1 MAQLFRPGADTLAR
15 IILLA
20 IVLLPVAGVALAYGL
35 RVSPYATDQNATI
48 EQPVPFSHKHHVGD
62 LGIDCRYCHTGVEK
76 TAYAGLPST
85 QTCMTCHSQVWTNA
99 SVLQPVR
106 DSWAKRQPIPW
117 VRVNR
122 LANYVYFDHSIHVA
136 KGVGCS
142 ECHGAVHEMSLIRQA
157 TPMTMGWCLDCH
169 RNPGP
174 RLRPESAIFDTAWS
188 AKRDDPLGP
197 SGKTRADGYL
207 AHYGIKDVAHLSD
220 CSTCHR

>member
-15 IILLA
+15 MVLFA
-20 IVLLPVAGVALAYGL
+20 IVLVPIAGVALAYGV
-35 RVSPYATDQNATI
+35 RVSPYMTGQNATL

-76 TAYAGLPST
+76 AAYASLPST

-99 SVLQPVR
+99 KLLAPVR
-106 DSWAKRQPIPW
+106 ESCERKEPIRW
-117 VRVNR
+117 NRVHR
-122 LANYVYFDHSIHVA
+122 LAQYVYFDHSIHVA

-142 ECHGAVHEMSLIRQA
+142 ECHGAVHEMSLMRQA

-174 RLRPESAIFDTAWS
+174 RLRPESAVYDTAWTP
-188 AKRDDPLGP
+188 RDDPAGP
-197 SGKTRADGYL
+197 DPVRRARFYT
-207 AHYGIKDVAHLSD
+207 AHYKIDASHLTD
-220 CSTCHR
+220 CSVCHR